1 MNNQDE
7 FSDLIGFSGSKEAEL
22 LAELLKYGKLTFKLT
37 KTPRAMGSLFPS
49 SQAPIVIQVLNE
61 DLKRA
66 KELLSEYRK
75 TEGVPFS

>member
-1 MNNQDE
+1 
-7 FSDLIGFSGSKEAEL
+7 
-22 LAELLKYGKLTFKLT
+22 
-37 KTPRAMGSLFPS
+37 MGSLFPS